1 MIKKITDKQKEII
14 RQEYDNLKSS
24 GCKTATYFRV
34 KARNLGI
41 HPETVRRI
49 AARRG
54 KYKD

>member
-24 GCKTATYFRV
+24 GCKTATYLRV

-41 HPETVRRI
+41 HPETVRQI

-54 KYKD
+54 KYRD